1 MQTISISEVQRNLHR
16 LDDFG
21 IIQIVDRKRN
31 RVKGYYL
38 DVKYHDQVKEIDQEQ
53 DTKTNKLLEE
63 FRRISRDIPVLAD
76 KNIDLTKIDHDINDH
91 DFF

>member
-21 IIQIVDRKRN
+21 IVQIVDRKRN

-53 DTKTNKLLEE
+53 DTRTNKLLEE
-63 FRRISRDIPVLAD
+63 FRRISQNITVLDD
-76 KNIDLTKIDHDINDH
+76 KNIDLTKIDEDMYCDI
-91 DFF
+91 F